1 MAVVGKDNTLLVEV
15 AGILA
20 EVVDSVVVVDMLE
33 AGNQV
38 EQDTPSVA
46 VADSEAAVED
56 IGKEDVA
63 AVGTDI
69 EDAAADI
76 VDGVVDRVLVVQLQV
91 VQLQILV
98 VLAADKVVEWAAVA
112 VGKAAVGWVEAE

>member
-38 EQDTPSVA
+38 EQHTPSVA
-46 VADSEAAVED
+46 AADSEAAVED
-56 IGKEDVA
+56 IGMEDV

-76 VDGVVDRVLVVQLQV
+76 VDGVVDRVLVVQLQ
-91 VQLQILV
+91 ILV
-98 VLAADKVVEWAAVA
+98 VLAADKIVEWTAVA
-112 VGKAAVGWVEAE
+112 GGKAAVG

>member
-1 MAVVGKDNTLLVEV
+1 MAVVGKDNALLVEV

-76 VDGVVDRVLVVQLQV
+76 VDGVVDRVLVVQLQ
-91 VQLQILV
+91 ILV